1 MWPHLLVRYAM
12 IGSLLLAAV
21 AWWMKDALPPAA
33 GLSAGLLEEP
43 AQVKVSRKP
52 IDTRV
57 NGIDYRIQ
65 PRYTYDLRGL
75 IVSLHHSDTWW
86 DYAHKE
92 WNDHI
97 NLMDLCVVWGGNVR
111 SGAYRGISFSND
123 QWTCSFS
130 ANSLEAWSAFN
141 MTEASNNHM
150 VTDDPAVA
158 RALRELRIGDQ
169 VRVRGYLVD
178 YTVFKDGRPAGT
190 RVSSEVRTDT
200 GNGACE
206 VLYVE
211 SLDLL
216 GSANRAWRIA
226 YKAALWLLLLSALAW
241 IALPV
246 KYND

>member
-43 AQVKVSRKP
+43 AQVTVSRKP

-92 WNDHI
+92 WND
-97 NLMDLCVVWGGNVR
+97 
-111 SGAYRGISFSND
+111 
-123 QWTCSFS
+123 QWTCSFEARS
-130 ANSLEAWSAFN
+130 QEAWNAFD
-141 MTEASNNHM
+141 MTGASNNHM

-158 RALRELRIGDQ
+158 RALKELRIGDQ

-226 YKAALWLLLLSALAW
+226 WKAALWLLLLSALAW